1 MILKSKEWF
10 RKSKRQQKWN
20 MEFWKL
26 KGSMKILNHRWK
38 IVDHLSFSHR
48 QTYNQ
53 LEITVKCFTKNAT
66 VFPVPVLA
74 LARTSLPIKTQLI
87 KISHIET
94 WELNKHTNGI
104 NRTINKG
111 EIETYNLQSAL
122 AVSSC
127 NSTYVTEFQQG
138 QTSDI
143 SHGSWKS
150 TKSSLNHRS

>member
-1 MILKSKEWF
+1 MISKIKTPTEMD
-10 RKSKRQQKWN
+10 
-20 MEFWKL
+20 MEFWKP
-26 KGSMKILNHRWK
+26 KGSMKILIIDGRSW
-38 IVDHLSFSHR
+38 IIFPSVTGI
-48 QTYNQ
+48 TYNQ
-53 LEITVKCFTKNAT
+53 SEITVKCFTKNAT

-87 KISHIET
+87 KISPIET

-104 NRTINKG
+104 NRNINKG
-111 EIETYNLQSAL
+111 EIETYDLQSAL

-127 NSTYVTEFQQG
+127 NSTYGTEFQQG

-143 SHGSWKS
+143 SHRSWKS